1 MCIMHQFISKPRVV
15 ETSVHFSPDL
25 CRQQQQVRTMSSA
38 FEKLCIASTPQI
50 KYTHI
55 SDLQQNVPHKIE
67 EFKLLRTKYGLRVI
81 IIIQKDVYFLPA
93 RYAKHITEA
102 EDIAKLNSKQ
112 YNIIYEGLRDK

>member
-1 MCIMHQFISKPRVV
+1 MCHTK
-15 ETSVHFSPDL
+15 
-25 CRQQQQVRTMSSA
+25 
-38 FEKLCIASTPQI
+38 
-50 KYTHI
+50 
-55 SDLQQNVPHKIE
+55 